1 MTKFCIYEDDLKAIE
16 KALGL
21 LYGNSTEKVRALEGV
36 KRTREYY
43 AIVGISKADVAGK
56 LLGDSRK
63 GSLITNDDMSDLA
76 DMMQD
81 AYLSSGFWEDL
92 DILGEDIKNRIVAL
106 PEGEE

>member
-1 MTKFCIYEDDLKAIE
+1 M
-16 KALGL
+16 
-21 LYGNSTEKVRALEGV
+21 EGI

-56 LLGDSRK
+56 LLGDSSK
-63 GSLITNDDMSDLA
+63 GSLITNDDMSDLT

-81 AYLSSGFWEDL
+81 AYLDNGYWIDL
-92 DILGEDIKNRIVAL
+92 DILGEDIKARIAAL